1 MNTPLS
7 MFITGMII
15 AGSDFKKMLCNIHL
29 VFVIAVRMIVIPVVC
44 FLVFAL
50 LGVHGIVAQVTL
62 LLEACPC
69 AAITSVFAVQFHY
82 DEDFAAGAVV
92 ISTFLS
98 ILTLP
103 VFAMFL
109 Q

>member
-1 MNTPLS
+1 
-7 MFITGMII
+7 
-15 AGSDFKKMLCNIHL
+15 
-29 VFVIAVRMIVIPVVC
+29 MIVIPVVC